1 MPLWV
6 MRTVGRERSVS
17 GALYLPDLR
26 ITLFHPR
33 EHRIEVIDFDAE
45 MVDAP
50 RVSRRSAQK
59 SETDIPIAYDDSS
72 LVRAADPFR
81 SEDRGAEHFGAD
93 LVRSC
98 ALAVRANSSS

>member
-17 GALYLPDLR
+17 GSLYLPDPR

-50 RVSRRSAQK
+50 RVSRRSSQEIE
-59 SETDIPIAYDDSS
+59 SYIPIAYDDRS
-72 LVRAADPFR
+72 LVRADDSFR
-81 SEDRGAEHFGAD
+81 SEDRGAEHFGAN
-93 LVRSC
+93 LVRS
-98 ALAVRANSSS
+98 LRFSRQGK

>member
-1 MPLWV
+1 MALWV

-17 GALYLPDLR
+17 RSLYLPDLR

-45 MVDAP
+45 MVNAP
-50 RVSRRSAQK
+50 RVSRRSSQK

-72 LVRAADPFR
+72 IVRADDTFR

-93 LVRSC
+93 LIRS
-98 ALAVRANSSS
+98 LRLSRKGK